1 MARYT
6 GPSCKLCRR
15 ERMKLF
21 LKGDRCE
28 SAKCAMENRAYPPG
42 EHPWRRSKTSEYGM
56 QLREKQ
62 KVKRFYGV
70 LERQFRKCFR
80 KVSQKAGNTG
90 ANLLIMLESRL
101 DNVVFVSG
109 LALSRSHAR
118 QIISHGLIM
127 LNGRRTDIPSC
138 EVNLGDE
145 IAVRKLDR
153 VVNVVK
159 SHMEQTRQR
168 ERPNWLA
175 VTDDPPRVKVLRLPS
190 RDEVSIPAEEQLVVE
205 FASK

>member
-42 EHPWRRSKTSEYGM
+42 AHPWRRAKTSEYGL

-80 KVSQKAGNTG
+80 KVSQKTGDTG
-90 ANLLIMLESRL
+90 ADLLIMLESRL
-101 DNVVFVSG
+101 DNVVFLAG
-109 LALSRSHAR
+109 FALSRAHAR
-118 QIISHGLIM
+118 QMISHGLIFV
-127 LNGRRTDIPSC
+127 NGRRTDIPSC
-138 EVNLGDE
+138 EVRLGDE
-145 IAVRKLDR
+145 ITARKVAR
-153 VVNVVK
+153 VVNLVK
-159 SHMEQTRQR
+159 GHAEQTRQR

-175 VTDDPPRVKVLRLPS
+175 VT
-190 RDEVSIPAEEQLVVE
+190 
-205 FASK
+205 